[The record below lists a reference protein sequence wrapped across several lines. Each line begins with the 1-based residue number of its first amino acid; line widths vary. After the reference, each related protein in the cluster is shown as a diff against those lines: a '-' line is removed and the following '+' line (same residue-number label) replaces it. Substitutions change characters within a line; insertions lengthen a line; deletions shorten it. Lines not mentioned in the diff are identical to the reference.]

1 MLYGVPEFRSPI
13 EQTADIRWIVRMS
26 PLELMS
32 IVGYEDHFESN
43 SGSSGGSVGNSSA
56 LSIPSNYSSTSM
68 HSPQS
73 SRASASALNSAN
85 SARESDIEL
94 ATQMTH
100 ARLRAYDLV
109 ALAAVQGASVQ
120 RDSQNFQRIKAVESV
135 VTVAYRENPTTLHLD
150 GVVFSTSRMS

>member
-1 MLYGVPEFRSPI
+1 M
-13 EQTADIRWIVRMS
+13 VRIS

-43 SGSSGGSVGNSSA
+43 SGSLGSVGNSSA

-109 ALAAVQGASVQ
+109 ALAAVQVQ
-120 RDSQNFQRIKAVESV
+120 VCRETAKFQES
-135 VTVAYRENPTTLHLD
+135 
-150 GVVFSTSRMS
+150 GC